1 MLRKLFKYEFKS
13 TARLMLMIYAI
24 MTAVTVLGCIAMASS
39 AMQSDDSPV
48 REFFVIL
55 AMVSYVLGIFALFI
69 VTYVYM
75 CVHFYR
81 TMYSDR
87 GYLTHTLPV
96 SHHSIL
102 NVKLLVSLFW
112 MLCSI
117 LLLLLSVFALIAAAS
132 RGAVFQMDFSY
143 FLSEF
148 YRTSGMHFGALI
160 LYLLVAIIL
169 SCLLYLLMVFT
180 SASIGQLFS
189 QHKVAASVIAG
200 VVLYFAEQII
210 STIIMVASGYV
221 MLMND
226 ISADTSAVSAVSEF
240 SDIFTMLLTPTIIYS
255 VILSVIYY
263 IVCYR
268 ITKKHINLE

>member
-1 MLRKLFKYEFKS
+1 MLRKLFKYELKS
-13 TARLMLMIYAI
+13 TAKLMLLVYMI
-24 MTAVTVLGCIAMASS
+24 MVAVTVLGCIAMAVS
-39 AMQSDDSPV
+39 AAPSGDSPV
-48 REFFVIL
+48 KDFFIVIGIT
-55 AMVSYVLGIFALFI
+55 SYVLGIFALFI

-117 LLLLLSVFALIAAAS
+117 LLLLLSVLALIAAAS
-132 RGAVFQMDFSY
+132 RGAIFRTDFSY

-148 YRTSGMHFGALI
+148 YRTSGMHFGALM
-160 LYLLVAIIL
+160 LYLLVATIF

-189 QHKVAASVIAG
+189 QHKIAASVIAG

-226 ISADTSAVSAVSEF
+226 MSTDSSTIPDF
-240 SDIFTMLLTPTIIYS
+240 SGVFSMLLTPTVIYS

-263 IVCYR
+263 VVCYR